1 MKEEEFY
8 SPTLY
13 AVSYMVRK
21 LIFIRTSSLLLSL
34 WTGQGRAHSPRSRL
48 IGHSSM
54 CALTAGSR
62 RGADEFVC
70 FHAMR
75 VSPMRAL
82 EDGVGGT
89 KPSATDE
96 PSCMRA
102 IMAVSSTT
110 PRRSCRV
117 SIQTNLVRIAHGC
130 SCDDPR
136 PWTAVRCTFSRTVSL
151 ACASTRSPQRA
162 DDRMT
167 SMIRTSPTHRPE
179 WSCREPP
186 QTNLIRI
193 AHRRFF
199 DDPRPWMAIQCVV
212 SRTVS
217 LACTSAC
224 SFGHPQGRTAK
235 PLCTVTLADARER
248 S

>member
-136 PWTAVRCTFSRTVSL
+136 PWMAVRCTFSRTVSL

-186 QTNLIRI
+186 QTSSGSLIG
-193 AHRRFF
+193 A
-199 DDPRPWMAIQCVV
+199 
-212 SRTVS
+212 S
-217 LACTSAC
+217 LTI
-224 SFGHPQGRTAK
+224 QGRGWPSNAWSRG
-235 PLCTVTLADARER
+235 LCPWLAPVLARSDILKDELR
-248 S
+248 SLSAL